1 MKKEKNKPNN
11 CYLINKYYFSLLKI
25 KILYRKQKKNTN
37 MSSIIF
43 KEMNFKL
50 KFRKQKTQYNRTQR
64 RTI

>member
-1 MKKEKNKPNN
+1 MKKEKNKQNN
-11 CYLINKYYFSLLKI
+11 YYLINKDYFSLLKI
-25 KILYRKQKKNTN
+25 KIQYRKQKKNTN

-43 KEMNFKL
+43 KEMNLKL

>member
-1 MKKEKNKPNN
+1 MKKKKNKPNN
-11 CYLINKYYFSLLKI
+11 YYLINKDYFSLLKI
-25 KILYRKQKKNTN
+25 KIQYRKQKKNTN

-43 KEMNFKL
+43 KEMNLKL